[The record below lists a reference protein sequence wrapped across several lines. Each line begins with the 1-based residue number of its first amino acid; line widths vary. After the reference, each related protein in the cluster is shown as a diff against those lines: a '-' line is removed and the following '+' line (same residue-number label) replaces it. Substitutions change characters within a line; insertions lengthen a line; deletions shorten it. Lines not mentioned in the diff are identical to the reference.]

1 MIERVDFREDNP
13 TVAIALHRTE
23 WALLAKNPLLP
34 KEEALTQMGYEPFGI
49 LHMCFLCEFSA
60 QVAQAHRVDFDG
72 KERCQFCPVVWPA
85 GCCTNMGTYPLPK
98 NSDYIFK
105 VWSKTDSIILKTKL
119 AEQIRDLPE
128 KRKEVGF
135 DGLGVEEHSNRFSI
149 YATKNGE
156 YISSPYIC
164 DIMKDGSGMSLA
176 ECLNSDVFTT
186 GYGGTIK
193 LLNP

>member
-1 MIERVDFREDNP
+1 MIEKVAFCEDNP
-13 TVAIALHRTE
+13 GKAIALHRTE

-60 QVAQAHRVDFDG
+60 QVAQAHRVDFDR

-85 GCCTNMGTYPLPK
+85 GCCTNMGAVPLPE

-105 VWSKTDSIILKTKL
+105 VWAQTDSIILKTKL

-128 KRKEVGF
+128 KRKVGF
-135 DGLGVEEHSNRFSI
+135 DGLGVEERKDIFSI
-149 YATKNGE
+149 YATKNGKP
-156 YISSPYIC
+156 IGSGYIC
-164 DIMKDGSGMSLA
+164 GIKKDGSGISLIGF
-176 ECLNSDVFTT
+176 LNSDVFTT
-186 GYGGTIK
+186 TDDDTIK
-193 LLNP
+193 ILNP